1 MSWLTA
7 PVGSSSSVGVV
18 IVPPIGYEYWS
29 SHRTLRTLA
38 ERLAGHGC
46 CALRFDFDGTG
57 DSAGDQWDPTRVRAW
72 QNGVDDAD
80 DALRR
85 WGVTTLVLVGLR
97 VGGTFAL
104 MQGAALHA
112 DAVVAWAPVVRGR
125 RYVSELKLLGL
136 PVPRYRA
143 LPSVPGVSCRPGR
156 CSRRRP

>member
-38 ERLAGHGC
+38 ERLAGRGC

-57 DSAGDQWDPTRVRAW
+57 DSAGDQWDPARVRAW
-72 QNGVDDAD
+72 LNGVDHAA

-97 VGGTFAL
+97 VGG
-104 MQGAALHA
+104 
-112 DAVVAWAPVVRGR
+112 
-125 RYVSELKLLGL
+125 S
-136 PVPRYRA
+136 
-143 LPSVPGVSCRPGR
+143 
-156 CSRRRP
+156 SR